1 MLLMKQPFF
10 ALAIMLS
17 FVLTMALAQPVAANE
32 CWLGERFGV
41 KAVSYTLE
49 NESADSRAAC
59 RTACAADAG
68 NALQICHRLGAP
80 YVNNAEFGCFF
91 REAER
96 AAELLLPPPRD
107 FYGCAEVCDCP
118 EGQWYESFRRR
129 CAEPTGTEVPNMPNG
144 DKGGGY
150 YVKDGYLFRDADQPA
165 CRMLPAGQP
174 QTSAPGAFA
183 SGRWSEWMSIDT
195 PGGHGDIE
203 RLDAY
208 ITYGKVCAKPIDV
221 QCRTKAGV
229 DWLET
234 GQVYTCD
241 RSVGG
246 VCTNFTQSEGDRCRD
261 YEVRFLC
268 P

>member
-1 MLLMKQPFF
+1 MCMQHSSTP
-10 ALAIMLS
+10 LAILFS
-17 FVLTMALAQPVAANE
+17 LAVIAVAAKPVAADE
-32 CWLGERFGV
+32 CWLGERFGI
-41 KAVSYTLE
+41 KAVNYTLVK
-49 NESADSRAAC
+49 ESSDLRKSC

-91 REAER
+91 READR
-96 AAELLLPPPRD
+96 AAELLLSPPES
-107 FYGCAEVCDCP
+107 FYGCTELCECP
-118 EGQWYESFRRR
+118 EGQWYEAFRRR

-150 YVKDGYLFRDADQPA
+150 YVKDGYLFKDADQPA
-165 CRMLPAGQP
+165 CHMLPAGQP
-174 QTSAPGAFA
+174 TTSARGAVA
-183 SGRWSEWMSIDT
+183 SGRWTEWMSIDT

-203 RLDAY
+203 RIDAY

-221 QCRTKAGV
+221 QCRTKAGI

-241 RSVGG
+241 RIVGG
-246 VCTNFTQSEGDRCRD
+246 VCTNFTQKDGDRCLD